1 VVPMVEEPSRER
13 DPDAPSSLDRL
24 LRRIDAHRSL
34 PAVEASKAPALG
46 PPTPTANENDR
57 VREPAAEI
65 VVTPAKIYVT
75 LELPGVSRET
85 LKVTA
90 EDSHLSIHAIGA
102 GGRVFHADIELGHPL
117 EPETV
122 TATYRNGVLD
132 VTLPR
137 RRGHR
142 VRVQRGE

>member
-1 VVPMVEEPSRER
+1 MVEEPSRER
-13 DPDAPSSLDRL
+13 DPHAPSSLDHL

-46 PPTPTANENDR
+46 PPTPTADENDR

-85 LKVTA
+85 LEVTS
-90 EDSHLSIHAIGA
+90 EDSRLSVHAIGA
-102 GGRVFHADIELGHPL
+102 DGRVFHADIELGHPV
-117 EPETV
+117 EPEAV
-122 TATYRNGVLD
+122 NATYRNGVLD